1 MKEKEVAELIRDLIE
16 NNCIDIDDDDRYGMP
31 VIEGITTIEN
41 SPYATTVG
49 EDGCYMT
56 LPNGQRFLIYVKE
69 N

>member
-1 MKEKEVAELIRDLIE
+1 MEEKEVAELIKDLIIK
-16 NNCIDIDDDDRYGMP
+16 NCFD
-31 VIEGITTIEN
+31 VEEITTIKN

-49 EDGCYMT
+49 EEGCYMV

>member
-1 MKEKEVAELIRDLIE
+1 MEEKQVAELIKDLII
-16 NNCIDIDDDDRYGMP
+16 NNCIDVEDEDRGCMP
-31 VIEGITTIEN
+31 NVEEITTIKN

-49 EDGCYMT
+49 EEGCYMV